1 MADLSQMS
9 MDELLKYQADIAA
22 AMEAKKS
29 EELKSVQAELL
40 LLDHKAQ
47 QLGSSALE
55 LLGGN
60 KAGKAPKAK
69 AAPKYAHPENAAET
83 WSGRGRMP
91 VWMKEYVDNGGDKD
105 DLLIK
110 KD

>member
-9 MDELLKYQADIAA
+9 MDELLQYQADIAQ

-55 LLGGN
+55 LLGG
-60 KAGKAPKAK
+60 KGGKSQKVKAPAR
-69 AAPKYAHPENAAET
+69 YVHSENPELT
-83 WSGRGRMP
+83 WSGRGRQP
-91 VWMKEYVDNGGDKD
+91 DWIKDHIANGGDKD
-105 DLLIK
+105 DFLIK

>member
-1 MADLSQMS
+1 MPDLSQMS

-22 AMEAKKS
+22 AMESKKA
-29 EELKSVQAELL
+29 EELKAVQAELL

-55 LLGGN
+55 LLGG
-60 KAGKAPKAK
+60 KGGKAAKVKAP
-69 AAPKYAHPENAAET
+69 ARYAHPENPAKT

-91 VWMKEYVDNGGDKD
+91 VWMKEYVENGGDKD

>member
-1 MADLSQMS
+1 MTDLSQMS
-9 MDELLKYQADIAA
+9 MDELLKFQADIEEV
-22 AMEAKKS
+22 MKSKKA
-29 EELKSVQAELL
+29 EELKSVQEELL

-55 LLGGN
+55 LLGG
-60 KAGKAPKAK
+60 KGGKAAK
-69 AAPKYAHPENAAET
+69 VKSPARYAHPENPAET
-83 WSGRGRMP
+83 WSGRGRQP
-91 VWMKEYVDNGGDKD
+91 DWIKDHIANGGDKD